1 MDAGLTG
8 GLERRRPGGRFSGMA
23 TRFGYAI
30 LVACALP
37 VLWVLWGS
45 DRRVVEVVG
54 SGTGRVLFCAEMD
67 EGEEFTLSFVHSVN
81 RRPVHDTLRVAR
93 DHLVVVQSRFD
104 SFGAGMPESSGA
116 EGHLSRDGDGWMVW
130 TVNRPIPALD
140 LFVGR
145 EAGHSISIRGI
156 EKALAELVEPGTSI
170 SIRTASRSRVE
181 RWKRSCLK

>member
-1 MDAGLTG
+1 MG
-8 GLERRRPGGRFSGMA
+8 GLERRRPRGRFSGRA
-23 TRFGYAI
+23 TRLGAAI
-30 LVACALP
+30 LVACACALP
-37 VLWVLWGS
+37 WLWVLLGS
-45 DRRVVEVVG
+45 YRTVVEVVG
-54 SGTGRVLFCAEMD
+54 SGTDKVLFCAEME

-93 DHLVVVQSRFD
+93 DHLVVVRSKYD

-116 EGHLSRDGDGWMVW
+116 EGHLSWDDDGWMVW

-145 EAGHSISIRGI
+145 EAMHSVSIRGV

-170 SIRTASRSRVE
+170 SIRTTSRSRVE